1 MRFQGGASLDQQRIQ
16 KTVRKFSD
24 LIERN
29 KDRRAYSDYKE
40 GVNEGLEMAKDTFE
54 ENVEKFLSPVP
65 DEDPEA
71 KIRSLQDRFNLI
83 IDTIVVKEKPNYSP
97 DQLEG
102 IFEGFEKSKKLFGE
116 CIREYYHADSES

>member
-1 MRFQGGASLDQQRIQ
+1 MKQKRIK

-40 GVNEGLEMAKDTFE
+40 GINEGLEIAKDTFE
-54 ENVEKFLSPVP
+54 DNVEKFLSTST
-65 DEDPEA
+65 DEDPQT

-83 IDTIVVKEKPNYSP
+83 IDTIVVKEKPNYSQ
-97 DQLEG
+97 DHLDG
-102 IFEGFEKSKKLFGE
+102 IYEGFEKSKKIFE
-116 CIREYYHADSES
+116 NCIQEYYHSDSES